1 MSNDM
6 SPGGVRQWVAPDY
19 STTTA
24 NPHPWRVEGLAI
36 TWDLLPWKERDR
48 LVAAA
53 CLAILKLE
61 AEARLH
67 DDFRR
72 YVGKT
77 NQKGSRYIQQQL
89 ATHDPG

>member
-1 MSNDM
+1 MGCPRLFHYHRESL
-6 SPGGVRQWVAPDY
+6 SLEA
-19 STTTA
+19 
-24 NPHPWRVEGLAI
+24 EGLAI
-36 TWDLLPWKERDR
+36 TWDLPPWKERDR

-67 DDFRR
+67 EDFRR

>member
-1 MSNDM
+1 MGCPRLFHYHRE
-6 SPGGVRQWVAPDY
+6 SPSVEA
-19 STTTA
+19 
-24 NPHPWRVEGLAI
+24 EGLAI